1 MRVFIDAD
9 GCPVTRLTAE
19 ICKKNNTRCVIVCD
33 TSHEFDLENTQ
44 TICVDKGKDSVDLK
58 IANLITKGDIV
69 VTRDYALAS
78 ICLAKGCY
86 AINQNGL
93 VYSNE
98 NIDLLMFSRY
108 VSKKLRDTG
117 VKIKGAKKRSDEN
130 NKTFEENFLNIL
142 LINLNRQMGKN
153 KKTI

>member
-9 GCPVTRLTAE
+9 GCPVTKLTAE
-19 ICKKNNTRCVIVCD
+19 ICEKHNTRCVIVCD
-33 TSHEFDLENTQ
+33 TSHEFDLENAQ
-44 TICVDKGKDSVDLK
+44 TVCVDKGKDSVDLK

-69 VTRDYALAS
+69 VTQDYALAS

-98 NIDLLMFSRY
+98 NIDSLMFSRY
-108 VSKKLRDTG
+108 VSKRLRDTG
-117 VKIKGAKKRSDEN
+117 MRIKGAKKRQSEKDKMYEKSFLKLLSDN
-130 NKTFEENFLNIL
+130 SNDPNDKTN
-142 LINLNRQMGKN
+142 
-153 KKTI
+153 